1 MSVAGAPTPIE
12 QKRKKPPRHKWY
24 AGESFWNLRAS
35 HWAEILLTLALLTVG
50 ASRLY
55 VYQRQ
60 AGIMNTQAS
69 IARCQLELSEI
80 QERAL
85 VSVGNIEITGEKIG
99 TDDKLAVWAI
109 KGKAKNSGE
118 TATKN
123 LTVRYALF
131 MPMKGQ
137 IDSAFDGMSSSLDP
151 ADLGTPDVKSRIGPK
166 DEVPIGLSTK
176 ANGTA
181 DGDLGIPSGN
191 AEWIASGF
199 QRAYYYS
206 IVQYHDA
213 FKGTIEHVTKFCF
226 VIKASRASK
235 DAQAV
240 P

>member
-1 MSVAGAPTPIE
+1 
-12 QKRKKPPRHKWY
+12 
-24 AGESFWNLRAS
+24 
-35 HWAEILLTLALLTVG
+35 
-50 ASRLY
+50 
-55 VYQRQ
+55 
-60 AGIMNTQAS
+60 
-69 IARCQLELSEI
+69 
-80 QERAL
+80 
-85 VSVGNIEITGEKIG
+85 
-99 TDDKLAVWAI
+99 
-109 KGKAKNSGE
+109 
-118 TATKN
+118 
-123 LTVRYALF
+123 
-131 MPMKGQ
+131 MKGQ

-199 QRAYYYS
+199 QHAYYYS

-240 P
+240 PYNGGLCPHWNCADEECDSDRADFYRELRAAYEGEKKTVPPALLKKIQEIENDAKEVK